1 MVPRLIIAVV
11 IGGFAF
17 GQAIKPVPPV
27 LDEVATIGHVIETP
41 AWPNTYLG
49 HAESKRYP
57 SKLVVLPIPESQ
69 GNYLLVAITH
79 REHELYIRDL
89 KVPTSAEAIIPV
101 AYELNLNRLE
111 TAVTDAETWDKTVK
125 EVKPTRQLP
134 LGLPHLYGDVH
145 RHVVVYRSAIGG
157 GGNSESI
164 GIGKTVMGTGP
175 SYDGE
180 WVAILF
186 GEGESRGSLFFERP
200 GFDGRCIHQFYRR
213 ATGEPEG
220 NPVIIPF
227 CKEEG
232 EGIRSPVWSP
242 DSRFVI
248 YFAANFSK
256 ICVIPV
262 KQD

>member
-1 MVPRLIIAVV
+1 MVSGLLIAVV
-11 IGGFAF
+11 IGCIAC
-17 GQAIKPVPPV
+17 GQVIKPVPPV
-27 LDEVATIGHVIETP
+27 LDDVATIGHVLATP
-41 AWPNTYLG
+41 AWPNAFFGQTD
-49 HAESKRYP
+49 SRRYP
-57 SKLVVLPIPESQ
+57 SELVVLPIPGRQ
-69 GNYLLVAITH
+69 KCYLLVAITH
-79 REHELYIRDL
+79 NENRLFVREL
-89 KVPTSAEAIIPV
+89 KVPASTEAIIPV
-101 AYELNLNRLE
+101 AYELKLDPFEVGL
-111 TAVTDAETWDKTVK
+111 VDSETWDKTVK

-145 RHVVVYRSAIGG
+145 RHVVVYRP
-157 GGNSESI
+157 NSEGPEQLTM
-164 GIGKTVMGTGP
+164 GIGKTVRESAS

-186 GEGESRGSLFFERP
+186 GEGASHGSMFFERP

-213 ATGEPEG
+213 ATGQPEG

-232 EGIRSPVWSP
+232 KGIGSPVWSP
-242 DSRFVI
+242 DSRCVI